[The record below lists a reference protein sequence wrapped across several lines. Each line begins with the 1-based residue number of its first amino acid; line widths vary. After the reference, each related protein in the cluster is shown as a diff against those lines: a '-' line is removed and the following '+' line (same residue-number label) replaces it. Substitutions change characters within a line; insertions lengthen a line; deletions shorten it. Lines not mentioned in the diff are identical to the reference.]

1 VRVWFHLSSCVASQS
16 QLWINKFKDSKFVQ
30 AERDISG
37 VSAGKAEE
45 RAALKDG
52 VDRLGTRTRAPTARE
67 CLPQVA
73 SPLLSFQHFLPF

>member
-1 VRVWFHLSSCVASQS
+1 VYFRLSSCVASQS

-37 VSAGKAEE
+37 VSPGKAEE

-52 VDRLGTRTRAPTARE
+52 VDRLGTRTRAPTAGE

-73 SPLLSFQHFLPF
+73 LPLLSFQHFLPF